1 MDAGNGGVWA
11 FYYIQGEDGE
21 DRSHPNAFKIPAP
34 KDEAAGL
41 TLGDVLRHFPLPN
54 AAATFHFRFRLNA
67 SGTSNGGTKTAPTFY
82 WLDITAPT
90 QKVPLTN
97 GRVICKLLR
106 LARPAKIGL
115 ILKRKPVV
123 TCAND
128 GKASSRHGS
137 GSLDNSKGS
146 VQPLS
151 RGQQGVSGDSSKAT
165 PFHRSTSSP
174 AFENGRPT
182 KYSDSSS
189 GSRHSSVN
197 ENKSG
202 GSSRT
207 GSGSQAEPAT
217 AAAAPA
223 QDFLSGGGAQ
233 PKKAVDLMSD
243 SSWSD
248 SAAPAPKQNDFLS
261 SMDPLAQT
269 SSVSRG
275 SASRP
280 QAAAAPREQP
290 KFEDD
295 AGQTV
300 GPVTMAE
307 MKSHM
312 SSTSDGTN
320 VYNPN
325 LVDKSSKSAD
335 VRRAMEERE
344 RQVRAD
350 VAKAREE
357 LRQREEATRNMTAMK
372 ENANA
377 VLGPKL
383 KAWAEDNGRVKNI
396 RTLLSTMHQVMWEG
410 SKWSEVNMGKLITPP
425 DVKKNYRKAMIV
437 VHPDKS
443 GGRNAEQLLIAERVF
458 AAVNTAWEEFV
469 KANPC

>member
-34 KDEAAGL
+34 KDEAAGV

-54 AAATFHFRFRLNA
+54 AAAKFHFRFRLNA
-67 SGTSNGGTKTAPTFY
+67 SGSSSGGAKTAPTFY

-106 LARPAKIGL
+106 LARPAKVGL

-123 TCAND
+123 TCATE

-137 GSLDNSKGS
+137 GSFESSKGS
-146 VQPLS
+146 VLPLS
-151 RGQQGVSGDSSKAT
+151 RGQQSGSGDTSKAT

-182 KYSDSSS
+182 KYSDKSA

-202 GSSRT
+202 SSSRT
-207 GSGSQAEPAT
+207 GSGSQSEAV

-243 SSWSD
+243 SSWSEN
-248 SAAPAPKQNDFLS
+248 ATPPPKQNDFLS

-269 SSVSRG
+269 SSATRSI
-275 SASRP
+275 ASRP
-280 QAAAAPREQP
+280 QPAAPREQP

-325 LVDKSSKSAD
+325 LVDKSTKSAE

-344 RQVRAD
+344 RQVRMD

-396 RTLLSTMHQVMWEG
+396 RTLLSTMHQVMWDG
-410 SKWSEVNMGKLITPP
+410 SKWTEVNMGKLITPP